1 MLAFLS
7 VTGIFLSVI
16 LLFYNARKNPATIYL
31 ALFFFS
37 ISIYC
42 FIQYVMLY
50 SKSEVLVSIFFLN
63 AGFLTYLIGPTLY
76 LYTRSI
82 LTDDSRFKKSDL
94 LHLLPAII
102 FLFFT
107 ISHLVTSWSDKVEI
121 AANIIKNGS
130 YVVTYNSEIFHG
142 VISSFI
148 VFLSRPGLAFGYL
161 LWSILLLIMF
171 YKNKKESRILSHQV
185 FITKWLMVLFSFLS
199 ILLVSHSIQLI
210 ESYVIRN
217 LVVFYI
223 TDILQLLSGF
233 GLVGLLISPFFF
245 PVILYGMPQIPE
257 SSNSKMSDELT
268 LIENKKQL
276 SEFEQDYLILIK
288 HKVDVCMSDLQPY
301 LQPDCNLAYFAKL
314 VNLPAHHLAYY
325 FREERKQVFNDFRN
339 EWRVNHA
346 KKLIVEGKT
355 AELTLEAI
363 GLISGFSSRNAF
375 FTAFKKAEE
384 ITPSAFAAQFIK

>member
-1 MLAFLS
+1 
-7 VTGIFLSVI
+7 
-16 LLFYNARKNPATIYL
+16 
-31 ALFFFS
+31 
-37 ISIYC
+37 
-42 FIQYVMLY
+42 
-50 SKSEVLVSIFFLN
+50 
-63 AGFLTYLIGPTLY
+63 
-76 LYTRSI
+76 
-82 LTDDSRFKKSDL
+82 
-94 LHLLPAII
+94 
-102 FLFFT
+102 
-107 ISHLVTSWSDKVEI
+107 
-121 AANIIKNGS
+121 
-130 YVVTYNSEIFHG
+130 
-142 VISSFI
+142 
-148 VFLSRPGLAFGYL
+148 
-161 LWSILLLIMF
+161 
-171 YKNKKESRILSHQV
+171 
-185 FITKWLMVLFSFLS
+185 
-199 ILLVSHSIQLI
+199 
-210 ESYVIRN
+210 